1 MAGCAWLVS
10 RGFFPEG
17 AAALIFYKHFIG
29 DFQRDTSHLSLTE
42 RGAYRSLLDHHYATE
57 KPLPKDVDAL
67 CRIVGAVSKADRQ
80 AVAAVI
86 PQFWTETADG
96 WINARAQVEMGKAQ
110 HQRTV
115 NQAIGLK
122 GGNPYLKEQYNE
134 PGELYAARL
143 ADGRIKIGI
152 TASGWS
158 KRAYGLSKT
167 YGSRPELLCL
177 VRVQDMGLCEAQ
189 ILSKFSSF
197 ATGETLSIPDESLA
211 NLFSEMQAKGEPI
224 HQPNRVGIRPP
235 ITSPSHSQT
244 PDINPKRPDPPAA
257 APVPDPKKALFDLG
271 VSVLGERRRS
281 LIGKAVATVGLPKVG
296 EVLAYMAGH
305 TVADPVSYFTK
316 ATQPEERKL
325 VV

>member
-67 CRIVGAVSKADRQ
+67 CRIVGAVSKADRA

-86 PQFWTETADG
+86 PQFWTETAGG

-115 NQAIGLK
+115 NREIGKRGGRPK
-122 GGNPYLKEQYNE
+122 GTKSITESVSESVSESKANRNP
-134 PGELYAARL
+134 
-143 ADGRIKIGI
+143 
-152 TASGWS
+152 
-158 KRAYGLSKT
+158 
-167 YGSRPELLCL
+167 
-177 VRVQDMGLCEAQ
+177 
-189 ILSKFSSF
+189 
-197 ATGETLSIPDESLA
+197 
-211 NLFSEMQAKGEPI
+211 
-224 HQPNRVGIRPP
+224 
-235 ITSPSHSQT
+235 SQT
-244 PDINPKRPDPPAA
+244 PDINPKSQPPPSAA
-257 APVPDPKKALFDLG
+257 QGADPKKALFDLG